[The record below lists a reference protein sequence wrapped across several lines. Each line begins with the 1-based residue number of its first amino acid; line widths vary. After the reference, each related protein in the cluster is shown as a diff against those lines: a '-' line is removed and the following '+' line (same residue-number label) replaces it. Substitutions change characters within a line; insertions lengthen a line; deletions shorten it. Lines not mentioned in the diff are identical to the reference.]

1 MNVAVQVWT
10 LIGII
15 IAGGVAFSVAI
26 LGKIDGLRAE
36 FIGAN
41 DALRAEFIGANDA
54 LRAEFIGANDG
65 LRTELKSEIGELRTD
80 LKSEIG
86 ELRTDLKSE
95 IGATNVRVDAINVEL
110 HTMNRTLGELVA
122 MAHTHEHV
130 A

>member
-41 DALRAEFIGANDA
+41 DALRAEFIGAND
-54 LRAEFIGANDG
+54 G
-65 LRTELKSEIGELRTD
+65 LRTELKGEIGELRTE
-80 LKSEIG
+80 LKGEIA
-86 ELRTDLKSE
+86 
-95 IGATNVRVDAINVEL
+95 ATNVRVDAINVEL

-122 MAHTHEHV
+122 MAHTHEH
-130 A
+130 AA

>member
-41 DALRAEFIGANDA
+41 DALRAEFIGANDG
-54 LRAEFIGANDG
+54 LRTELKGEIGE
-65 LRTELKSEIGELRTD
+65 LRTELKSEIGELRTE
-80 LKSEIG
+80 LKGEIA
-86 ELRTDLKSE
+86 
-95 IGATNVRVDAINVEL
+95 ATNVRVDAINVEL

>member
-41 DALRAEFIGANDA
+41 DALRAEFIGAND
-54 LRAEFIGANDG
+54 G
-65 LRTELKSEIGELRTD
+65 LRTE

>member
-41 DALRAEFIGANDA
+41 DALRAEFIGAND
-54 LRAEFIGANDG
+54 G
-65 LRTELKSEIGELRTD
+65 LRTELKGEIGELRTE
-80 LKSEIG
+80 LKGEIA
-86 ELRTDLKSE
+86 
-95 IGATNVRVDAINVEL
+95 ATNVRVDAINVEL

>member
-41 DALRAEFIGANDA
+41 DALRAEFIGAND
-54 LRAEFIGANDG
+54 G
-65 LRTELKSEIGELRTD
+65 LRTELKGEIGELRAD

-86 ELRTDLKSE
+86 ESRTDLKGE
-95 IGATNVRVDAINVEL
+95 IGELRTELKGEIAVTNARIDTINVEL